1 MTIPI
6 WNNKDRLMD
15 CALFYTICAFS
26 LFEEFE
32 VRPYFYLPIENTQ
45 NVNLNVYIIETK
57 LTKIHKCVKRLQF
70 KRKVCNF
77 VERWFKHFQEL

>member
-15 CALFYTICAFS
+15 GALFYTICAFS

-32 VRPYFYLPIENTQ
+32 VRPYFILLLKTLRIQIQIFIQYERNLLRCTNKTTA
-45 NVNLNVYIIETK
+45 VNNK
-57 LTKIHKCVKRLQF
+57 DMQF
-70 KRKVCNF
+70 S
-77 VERWFKHFQEL
+77 